1 MFSFNATFCHHKRYS
16 YEVLWILSERLDGY
30 RRLVDKPD
38 KLVLHQSKVRA
49 QYRENSLS
57 VICAR
62 KRDIER
68 QHSRCVNNKM
78 YGNVRM
84 DMDQDYRSGLR
95 AGDYRDALI
104 VASEDWLVREA
115 VSRVL
120 GAAFPGVTVD
130 SLPTTP
136 PPGPGGLPIVC
147 GIRLLSDAPAS
158 AAAGF
163 ASGNPWTVLLADAS
177 SPAAGAAAAS
187 AEGGI
192 LTDWRTR
199 PDLIIAAVGEQLRT
213 RQVSRSGGVTGGRRN
228 PALRLLTR
236 RQLEVVRLIAQG
248 KPNAEI
254 ASMLGMSENTVR
266 IHVSA
271 ILKTLGLANRT
282 QAALWAT
289 QNVMSDP
296 AV

>member
-1 MFSFNATFCHHKRYS
+1 
-16 YEVLWILSERLDGY
+16 
-30 RRLVDKPD
+30 
-38 KLVLHQSKVRA
+38 
-49 QYRENSLS
+49 
-57 VICAR
+57 
-62 KRDIER
+62 
-68 QHSRCVNNKM
+68 
-78 YGNVRM
+78 M

-120 GAAFPGVTVD
+120 SAAFPGVTVD

-136 PPGPGGLPIVC
+136 PPGPNGLPIVC
-147 GIRLLSDAPAS
+147 GVRLLADAPAS
-158 AAAGF
+158 AVAGF
-163 ASGNPWTVLLADAS
+163 TSGNPWTVLLADPS
-177 SPAAGAAAAS
+177 SSAAAS
-187 AEGGI
+187 AVNAAESSI
-192 LTDWRTR
+192 LTEWRTR
-199 PDLIIAAVGEQLRT
+199 PDLIISAVGDQLRS
-213 RQVSRSGGVTGGRRN
+213 RQVSRSGSTSGGRRN

-254 ASMLGMSENTVR
+254 ATMLGMSENTVR

-289 QNVMSDP
+289 QNVMSEP
-296 AV
+296 AA

>member
-1 MFSFNATFCHHKRYS
+1 M
-16 YEVLWILSERLDGY
+16 
-30 RRLVDKPD
+30 
-38 KLVLHQSKVRA
+38 
-49 QYRENSLS
+49 
-57 VICAR
+57 R
-62 KRDIER
+62 KF
-68 QHSRCVNNKM
+68 QM

-84 DMDQDYRSGLR
+84 DIDQEYRSGLR
-95 AGDYRDALI
+95 SGDYRDALI

-120 GAAFPGVTVD
+120 SAAFPGVTVD

-136 PPGPGGLPIVC
+136 PPGPNGLPIVC
-147 GIRLLSDAPAS
+147 GIRLLSDAPAP
-158 AAAGF
+158 AVAGF
-163 ASGNPWTVLLADAS
+163 ASGNPWTVLLADAASPTGTSEATAGES
-177 SPAAGAAAAS
+177 S
-187 AEGGI
+187 I

-199 PDLIIAAVGEQLRT
+199 PDLIIAAVGEQLRS
-213 RQVSRSGGVTGGRRN
+213 RQMSRSGSATGGRRN

-254 ASMLGMSENTVR
+254 ATLLGMSENTVR

-289 QNVMSDP
+289 QNVMSEP
-296 AV
+296 LA

>member
-1 MFSFNATFCHHKRYS
+1 
-16 YEVLWILSERLDGY
+16 
-30 RRLVDKPD
+30 
-38 KLVLHQSKVRA
+38 
-49 QYRENSLS
+49 
-57 VICAR
+57 
-62 KRDIER
+62 
-68 QHSRCVNNKM
+68 
-78 YGNVRM
+78 M
-84 DMDQDYRSGLR
+84 DMDQDFRSGLR
-95 AGDYRDALI
+95 SGDYRDALI

-115 VSRVL
+115 VSRIL

-136 PPGPGGLPIVC
+136 PPGPNGMPIIC
-147 GIRLLSDAPAS
+147 GIRLLADAPAA

-163 ASGNPWTVLLADAS
+163 ASGNPWAVLLADMRQAS
-177 SPAAGAAAAS
+177 EIEIPAAEAR
-187 AEGGI
+187 I
-192 LTDWRTR
+192 LTEWRNR
-199 PDLIIAAVGEQLRT
+199 PDLIIAAVGEQLRSRQAT
-213 RQVSRSGGVTGGRRN
+213 RAGAGGGRRN

-254 ASMLGMSENTVR
+254 ATTLGMSENTVR

-289 QNVMSDP
+289 QNLMAESS
-296 AV
+296 AG

>member
-1 MFSFNATFCHHKRYS
+1 M
-16 YEVLWILSERLDGY
+16 
-30 RRLVDKPD
+30 
-38 KLVLHQSKVRA
+38 
-49 QYRENSLS
+49 
-57 VICAR
+57 R
-62 KRDIER
+62 KF
-68 QHSRCVNNKM
+68 QM

-84 DMDQDYRSGLR
+84 DIDQEYRSGLR
-95 AGDYRDALI
+95 SGDYRDALI

-120 GAAFPGVTVD
+120 SAAFPGVTVD

-136 PPGPGGLPIVC
+136 PPGPDGLPIVC
-147 GIRLLSDAPAS
+147 GIRLLADAPAS
-158 AAAGF
+158 SSAG
-163 ASGNPWTVLLADAS
+163 GNPWTVLLADAA
-177 SPAAGAAAAS
+177 SPAAAS
-187 AEGGI
+187 EAVAGESSI
-192 LTDWRTR
+192 LTDWRAR
-199 PDLIIAAVGEQLRT
+199 PDLIIAAVGAQLRS
-213 RQVSRSGGVTGGRRN
+213 RQMSRTGTAAGGRRN

-254 ASMLGMSENTVR
+254 ATLLGMSENTVR

>member
-1 MFSFNATFCHHKRYS
+1 M
-16 YEVLWILSERLDGY
+16 
-30 RRLVDKPD
+30 
-38 KLVLHQSKVRA
+38 
-49 QYRENSLS
+49 
-57 VICAR
+57 
-62 KRDIER
+62 DI
-68 QHSRCVNNKM
+68 
-78 YGNVRM
+78 
-84 DMDQDYRSGLR
+84 DQDFRSGLR
-95 AGDYRDALI
+95 TGDYRDALI

-120 GAAFPGVTVD
+120 SAAFPGVTVD

-136 PPGPGGLPIVC
+136 PAGPNGVPIVC
-147 GIRLLSDAPAS
+147 GIRLLADAPAS

-163 ASGNPWTVLLADAS
+163 ASGNPWTVLLADAA
-177 SPAAGAAAAS
+177 SPVASQTAGES
-187 AEGGI
+187 AI
-192 LTDWRTR
+192 LTEWRAR
-199 PDLIIAAVGEQLRT
+199 PDLIIAAVGEQLRS
-213 RQVSRSGGVTGGRRN
+213 RQVSRSGTASGSRRN

-254 ASMLGMSENTVR
+254 ATTLGMSENTVR

-289 QNVMSDP
+289 QNVVSDNP
-296 AV
+296 A

>member
-1 MFSFNATFCHHKRYS
+1 M
-16 YEVLWILSERLDGY
+16 E
-30 RRLVDKPD
+30 
-38 KLVLHQSKVRA
+38 
-49 QYRENSLS
+49 
-57 VICAR
+57 
-62 KRDIER
+62 
-68 QHSRCVNNKM
+68 
-78 YGNVRM
+78 
-84 DMDQDYRSGLR
+84 MDQDYRSGAR
-95 AGDYRDALI
+95 PGDYRDALI

-136 PPGPGGLPIVC
+136 PPGPNGLPIVC
-147 GIRLLSDAPAS
+147 GIRLLSDASAS
-158 AAAGF
+158 SAAGF
-163 ASGNPWTVLLADAS
+163 SSGNPWTVLLADAS
-177 SPAAGAAAAS
+177 SSEADAETVSNAGGS
-187 AEGGI
+187 I
-192 LTDWRTR
+192 LTEWRTR
-199 PDLIIAAVGEQLRT
+199 PDQIIAAVGEQLRS
-213 RQVSRSGGVTGGRRN
+213 RQVSRGGAVATGNRRN

-254 ASMLGMSENTVR
+254 ATTLGMSENTVR

-296 AV
+296 VA

>member
-1 MFSFNATFCHHKRYS
+1 
-16 YEVLWILSERLDGY
+16 
-30 RRLVDKPD
+30 
-38 KLVLHQSKVRA
+38 
-49 QYRENSLS
+49 
-57 VICAR
+57 
-62 KRDIER
+62 
-68 QHSRCVNNKM
+68 
-78 YGNVRM
+78 M
-84 DMDQDYRSGLR
+84 DMDQDYRPGVR
-95 AGDYRDALI
+95 PGEYRDALI

-130 SLPTTP
+130 SLPTNP
-136 PPGPGGLPIVC
+136 PPGPNGLPIVC

-158 AAAGF
+158 
-163 ASGNPWTVLLADAS
+163 GNPWTVLLADAS
-177 SPAAGAAAAS
+177 TSAAAEAGG
-187 AEGGI
+187 EGGGI
-192 LTDWRTR
+192 LTGWRAR
-199 PDLIIAAVGEQLRT
+199 PDLIISAVGEQLRT
-213 RQVSRSGGVTGGRRN
+213 RQESRAGSSTGGRRN

-254 ASMLGMSENTVR
+254 ATMLGMSENTVR

-296 AV
+296 A

>member
-1 MFSFNATFCHHKRYS
+1 
-16 YEVLWILSERLDGY
+16 
-30 RRLVDKPD
+30 
-38 KLVLHQSKVRA
+38 
-49 QYRENSLS
+49 
-57 VICAR
+57 
-62 KRDIER
+62 
-68 QHSRCVNNKM
+68 M

-84 DMDQDYRSGLR
+84 DMDQEYRSGIR
-95 AGDYRDALI
+95 SGDYRDALI

-120 GAAFPGVTVD
+120 SAAFPGVTVD

-136 PPGPGGLPIVC
+136 PPGPNGLPVVC
-147 GIRLLSDAPAS
+147 GIRLLADAPGTAT
-158 AAAGF
+158 AGF
-163 ASGNPWTVLLADAS
+163 ASGNPWTVLLAEV
-177 SPAAGAAAAS
+177 GAT
-187 AEGGI
+187 AEAEEGSGI
-192 LTDWRTR
+192 LTEWRTR
-199 PDLIIAAVGEQLRT
+199 PDLIISAVGEQLRS
-213 RQVSRSGGVTGGRRN
+213 RQANRGTSTTGNRRN

-254 ASMLGMSENTVR
+254 ATQLGMSENTVR

-296 AV
+296 AA

>member
-1 MFSFNATFCHHKRYS
+1 
-16 YEVLWILSERLDGY
+16 
-30 RRLVDKPD
+30 
-38 KLVLHQSKVRA
+38 
-49 QYRENSLS
+49 
-57 VICAR
+57 
-62 KRDIER
+62 
-68 QHSRCVNNKM
+68 
-78 YGNVRM
+78 M

-95 AGDYRDALI
+95 SGDYRDALI

-120 GAAFPGVTVD
+120 SAAFPGVTVD

-136 PPGPGGLPIVC
+136 PPGPNGLPIIC
-147 GIRLLSDAPAS
+147 GIRLLSDAPSS

-177 SPAAGAAAAS
+177 SPAAGSEAGES
-187 AEGGI
+187 V
-192 LTDWRTR
+192 LTEWRTR
-199 PDLIIAAVGEQLRT
+199 PDLIISAVGEQLRS
-213 RQVSRSGGVTGGRRN
+213 RQVSRSGSATGGRRN

-254 ASMLGMSENTVR
+254 ASTLGMSENTVR

-289 QNVMSDP
+289 QNVMSEP
-296 AV
+296 AA